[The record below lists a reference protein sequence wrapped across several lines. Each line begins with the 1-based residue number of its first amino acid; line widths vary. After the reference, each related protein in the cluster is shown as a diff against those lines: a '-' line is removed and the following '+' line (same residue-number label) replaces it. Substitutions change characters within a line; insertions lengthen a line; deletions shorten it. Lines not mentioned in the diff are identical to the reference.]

1 MERRVIFRNKFLPY
15 VLLVPQLAIILV
27 FFIWPAMQA
36 VYQSML
42 IQDPFG
48 LRAEFV
54 MFENFATVLSSPHYL
69 ASLRTTVV
77 FSLSVTLASMGVGL
91 FLAVMADQQ
100 IRGTTIYKSL
110 LLWPYA
116 VAPAVA
122 AALWLFIFHP
132 SIGFVG
138 SRIQELGIPWD
149 YKLHGHHALI
159 LVIVAA
165 AWKQVSYNFLFFL
178 AALQS
183 VPKTLLDAA
192 AIDGASGAR
201 RFWSIVFPLISP
213 TTFFLLMMN
222 MIYALFD
229 TFGVIHALTGGG
241 PAKATETLMYRA
253 YLDGVVNLNLGTSSA
268 QSVILMII
276 VFLLTA
282 LQFRFVERK
291 VHY

>member
-1 MERRVIFRNKFLPY
+1 MERRVIFNNKALPY
-15 VLLVPQLAIILV
+15 VLLAPQLAIILV
-27 FFIWPAMQA
+27 FFIWPALQA
-36 VYQSML
+36 VKQSML
-42 IQDPFG
+42 MQDPFG
-48 LRAEFV
+48 LRTQFV
-54 MFENFATVLSSPHYL
+54 MFDNFIAVLSSPHYL
-69 ASLRTTVV
+69 ASLRTTIV
-77 FSLSVTLASMGVGL
+77 FSLAVTLASMCVGL
-91 FLAVMADQQ
+91 FLAVMADKQ
-100 IRGTTIYKSL
+100 IRGANIYKGL

-116 VAPAVA
+116 VAPAISGI
-122 AALWLFIFHP
+122 LWLFIFHP

-138 SRIQELGIPWD
+138 LRLREIGIAWD
-149 YKLHGHHALI
+149 YKLHGNHALF

-165 AWKQVSYNFLFFL
+165 SWKQVSYNFLFFL

-183 VPKTLLDAA
+183 VPKSLLDAA
-192 AIDGASGAR
+192 AIDGASSTR

-241 PAKATETLMYRA
+241 PSKATETLMYRA

-268 QSVILMII
+268 QSVILMLI

>member
-1 MERRVIFRNKFLPY
+1 MERRVIFNNKVLPY
-15 VLLVPQLAIILV
+15 VLLAPQLAIILV

-36 VYQSML
+36 ISQSML
-42 IQDPFG
+42 MQDPFG
-48 LRAEFV
+48 LRTEFV
-54 MFENFATVLSSPHYL
+54 MFDNFITVLSSRHYL
-69 ASLRTTVV
+69 ASVRTTIV
-77 FSLSVTLASMGVGL
+77 FSLAVTFASMSVGL
-91 FLAVMADQQ
+91 FLAVMADKQ
-100 IRGTTIYKSL
+100 IRGATIYKSL

-122 AALWLFIFHP
+122 AVLWLFIFHP
-132 SIGFVG
+132 SIGFIG
-138 SRIQELGIPWD
+138 LRLREAGIAWD
-149 YKLHGHHALI
+149 YKLQGNHALL

-165 AWKQVSYNFLFFL
+165 SWKQVSYNFLFFL

-183 VPKTLLDAA
+183 VPKPLLDAA
-192 AIDGASGAR
+192 AIDGASSVR

-229 TFGVIHALTGGG
+229 TFGVIHTLTGGG
-241 PAKATETLMYRA
+241 PSKATETLMYKA

-268 QSVILMII
+268 QSVILMLI
-276 VFLLTA
+276 VFMLTA
-282 LQFRFVERK
+282 LQFRFVERR